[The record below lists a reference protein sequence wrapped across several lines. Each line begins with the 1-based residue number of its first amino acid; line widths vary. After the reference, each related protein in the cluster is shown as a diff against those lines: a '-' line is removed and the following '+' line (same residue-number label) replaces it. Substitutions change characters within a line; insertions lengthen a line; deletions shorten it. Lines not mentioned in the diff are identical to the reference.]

1 MANKIRLNRVNGS
14 DNISNSAETLNQ
26 NFNLIE
32 DFFET
37 QLGEG
42 ISSLD
47 VDEIRWTT
55 SPSVGPSSQIS
66 LSTGKVAKI
75 NPIPSADRSQSG
87 VITTTNQ
94 EFGGIKSFKDGISTN
109 SITDYSGHRVVTSG
123 GSTVYIG
130 GENGIRLVYNGNELT
145 DVVYPF
151 SNGTDLSEVI
161 STITS
166 QTNSLSGDMDDMSE
180 EMRRRLEQLMS
191 QYNDL
196 FEEQEG
202 RITNISEALSQI
214 NLEDLMNQTDGM
226 IENWFGHEYE
236 MEPLMNSWATNEE
249 KDRHLGDTFTDIDN
263 LVCYKFV
270 KNGSTY
276 YWRLIDE
283 SEYPA
288 AVMALINSLDAM
300 SIADGKCT
308 TFYQSEIP
316 APCYTGDIWIPT
328 QSFYMNGNV
337 QVPYVETDDEGS
349 DGPLVYYRNSIL
361 FCIRDNITEVGDIND
376 WCKDLSTWSEIQ
388 FQKNVE
394 KKFEDTQLAIEK
406 AQQDIDAIND
416 DNIFSVFEKMD
427 FLNNTWYKIA
437 GSYVYD
443 LSNDITYNDGV
454 PESIPPVGLLG
465 TTEHGTFWDCV
476 RLCIGDNDDFEIY
489 ASTLGELISAFKN
502 LAGFCVRNGLFETPL
517 ESTEFFTIRS
527 HTDENLGQV
536 AKQELADLLYNYYR
550 EEEECKKTSYV
561 NAMATTV
568 EELFGQNDHIIQ
580 NWFMNGVPTLQA
592 QLPWNEDAGESE
604 YNENDLDHVGD
615 TLVDLTPNIGQNVY
629 KFTPGTATGENDV
642 QVTDISYY
650 WKSIKSSDL
659 SAIIEELG
667 IDENLASG
675 DGSVKVF
682 NTLPHDYT
690 YGDIWFCSGFTP
702 DEQSYMVNNGF
713 DMNAFTTGCIYY
725 CNNTELTGLEGHIRE
740 NFIPAD
746 WKNGYEQGDDFVAM
760 FTAMASDSMLTP
772 VEKNQLV
779 RKWYEI
785 ASTDLYGND
794 NDSLDNIVQ
803 DIIEDDES
811 NEGSF
816 RFVLRECYKAI
827 KNEEPTNDWADFYN
841 FIYVD
846 YENPNT
852 DEYEIIEIIKSLI
865 VKLKDIDNGLI
876 LCGCGNEEISDIKDL
891 TEISF
896 TGFASPSNLQYNG
909 IWIQSKHVSM
919 LANLF
924 TTYYM
929 EEDNLKTVL
938 QQYKLDRIE
947 ASIEDILT
955 ASSAIINVINN
966 DNEFSVSEKRTFLN
980 NVWYRIAGSRTYDPT
995 KNTGYINST
1004 TGKPQVGYLG
1014 TGTTGTFW
1022 SYIKDM
1028 SLTTEPQIVTR
1039 FEALGNLCKNT
1050 FGLFANP
1057 LTASTFEQLGGV
1069 GTIDNLYDALYAYL
1083 NEEEALRISSYQN
1096 QINSAVAQLSEQLD
1110 GQVTTWYYD
1119 TNPPSDI
1126 NQMPWRV
1133 RFEDTNDENHIND
1146 IYKNYSSG
1154 VAYLFKSTSGATI
1167 GESDIQVTGNPYYWK
1182 VVETGE
1188 LASTVAALME
1198 QLQGYESDL
1207 AHLDGFIQIFG
1218 PQQLPAAYSYGDI
1231 WFFGGVE
1238 KIEDDLT
1245 PEIKSQLSDESKWV
1259 PGNIYYCDT
1268 DPDDPLNIDFEDVD
1282 WTLGSAATMLLY
1294 NRLNHMTSDNWL
1306 SASEKSVL
1314 LNEWYKIAGVSF
1326 NPASSINTILTNIES
1341 SASNTGSYF
1350 NVYKRFSE
1358 LGNYEGS
1365 GLNEIHK
1372 AFKDIYVL
1380 LKSCNCNVNEDTN
1393 LESVEFPTFNNNYGN
1408 HDCISEVA
1416 TIISDVF
1423 NRYYTEEENLK
1434 AEIEEYSLS
1443 NLQNSLQIYI
1453 NNITEQLREQIDGI
1467 VTRWRGERP
1476 PAKQAE
1482 FPWREENEDS
1492 SDYDTKDEEH
1502 VGDEFNAFDGKVY
1515 LFMLN
1520 DGNNTP
1526 DTSAGDIETDTNYYW
1541 KIVDAGSIQELINQ
1555 IEGYYQS
1562 LADSDGNIQVFG
1574 PKKLPVNYNYG
1585 DIWFFGGTSEIVDYG
1600 GQNQFTVNASL
1611 LSWLAGNIYY
1621 CKDYASQYVF
1631 TNFSASN
1638 WAVGSNAGQLTNQF
1652 TQLADILKHITDDGW
1667 LSVLEKKTLFE
1678 EWYSITGIEIPPSP
1692 IEDYNSL
1699 VSTFSGSGSYKT
1711 LIDRIPN
1718 SASEDSSI
1726 NNAKTNLKNKIIDIY
1741 KMLVACECYGEY
1753 IDTDTDL
1760 TTVKPS
1766 DLNLS
1771 ESYSYV
1777 DDSLNENP
1785 MMLTKMFSK
1794 YYACES
1800 ILEELIVNFNVSSNV
1815 PSLQSLT
1822 NDIQSRGLDITS
1834 AIQLMYSDKVT
1845 GGLNGRDTV
1854 EIEGNQKTDNVG
1866 LWFGGE
1872 YEDAWKTVND
1882 PYSGNLPVVITKNG
1896 LGSRIGPMFI
1906 KDSEYMYIKNPTN
1919 HKDNRITLLGT
1930 NQISLGMTEPEFDE
1944 ILLEVEKPKIP
1955 EAIKGKSTIYLDR
1968 NGTNSKIGPFE
1979 INANGNIEIGNH
1991 IFFDQHGYGSRIG
2004 QLQIDENYIH
2014 IGENSGNVTVIGDD
2028 YISMGTTLAL
2038 SDTKANAKTNAP
2050 IFLDCDGSGS
2060 VIGPLE
2066 VKIDNTVR
2074 ELYLGDKITN
2084 VYENNHTTFYQLDL
2098 DSNEVATI
2106 SIDGHNF
2113 EPTELS
2119 VVLYPSNLS
2128 DADFTAVTTD
2138 YANGS
2143 SLITDGGGTGS
2154 R

>member
-288 AVMALINSLDAM
+288 AVMALINSLNAM
-300 SIADGKCT
+300 SVADGKCT

-337 QVPYVETDDEGS
+337 QVPYVETDDEES
-349 DGPLVYYRNSIL
+349 DGPLVYYKNSIL
-361 FCIRDNITEVGDIND
+361 FCVRDNITEVGDIND

-394 KKFEDTQLAIEK
+394 KQFEDTQLAIEK
-406 AQQDIDAIND
+406 AQQDIDAINN

-443 LSNDITYNDGV
+443 LSNDITYNENV
-454 PESIPPVGLLG
+454 PELIPPVGLLG

-489 ASTLGELISAFKN
+489 ASTLGELIHAFKN
-502 LAGFCVRNGLFETPL
+502 LAGFCVRNGLFDTPL

-650 WKSIKSSDL
+650 WKNIKSSDL

-746 WKNGYEQGDDFVAM
+746 WKNGYEQGNDFVAM
-760 FTAMASDSMLTP
+760 FAAMASDSMLTP

-876 LCGCGNEEISDIKDL
+876 LCGCGSEEIGEIKDL
-891 TEISF
+891 TTISF
-896 TGFASPSNLQYNG
+896 TGFASPSNIQYNG
-909 IWIQSKHVSM
+909 NWIQSKHVSM

-947 ASIEDILT
+947 SSIEDILT

-980 NVWYRIAGSRTYDPT
+980 NVWYRIAGSRTYDPN

-1014 TGTTGTFW
+1014 TGTSGTFW

-1039 FEALGNLCKNT
+1039 FKVLGNLCKNT

-1110 GQVTTWYYD
+1110 GQITTWYYD

-1126 NQMPWRV
+1126 TQMPWRV

-1167 GESDIQVTGNPYYWK
+1167 GEGDIQVTGNPYYWK

-1188 LASTVAALME
+1188 LASTVATLME

-1238 KIEDDLT
+1238 EIEDDPT
-1245 PEIKSQLSDESKWV
+1245 PEIELQLSDESKWV
-1259 PGNIYYCDT
+1259 PGNIYYCNT
-1268 DPDDPLNIDFEDVD
+1268 DPDAPLNIDFEESD
-1282 WTLGSAATMLLY
+1282 WTLGSAATMVLY
-1294 NRLNHMTSDNWL
+1294 NRLNHIASDKWV
-1306 SASEKSVL
+1306 SVSEKKTI
-1314 LNEWYKIAGVSF
+1314 LNEWYKITGVSF
-1326 NPASSINTILTNIES
+1326 DLNSSMVNTISEIEHS
-1341 SASNTGSYF
+1341 SSNTGSYF

-1358 LGNYEGS
+1358 IQEFEES
-1365 GLNEIHK
+1365 GLDEIHK
-1372 AFKDIYVL
+1372 ALKDLYLL
-1380 LKSCNCNVNEDTN
+1380 LKGCGCGDTSEDTN
-1393 LESVEFPTFNNNYGN
+1393 LETSDFPSFLNNYGT
-1408 HDCISEVA
+1408 HDYMSEVS

-1434 AEIEEYSLS
+1434 AEIEDFSIT
-1443 NLQNSLQIYI
+1443 NLQNYVD
-1453 NNITEQLREQIDGI
+1453 NVVGELRNQIDGM
-1467 VTRWRGERP
+1467 VVRWRGEEP
-1476 PAKQAE
+1476 PVIRLE
-1482 FPWREENEDS
+1482 FPWVTDENEEN
-1492 SDYDTKDEEH
+1492 DTDEEH
-1502 VGDEFNAFDGKVY
+1502 VGDEFNTFSGRVY
-1515 LFMLN
+1515 IFTKS
-1520 DGNNTP
+1520 DSEVVP
-1526 DTSAGDIETDTNYYW
+1526 DTEHGDVETDTEFFW
-1541 KIVDAGSIQELINQ
+1541 KLVDAGSIQELINQ
-1555 IEGYYQS
+1555 IIGYQQS
-1562 LADSDGNIQVFG
+1562 LADSDNNIQVFG
-1574 PKKLPVNYNYG
+1574 PQKLPVNYNYG
-1585 DIWFFGGTSEIVDYG
+1585 DIWFFGGISEIEDYG
-1600 GQNQFTVNASL
+1600 GQNQVNVNASL
-1611 LSWLAGNIYY
+1611 SSWVAGNIYY

-1638 WAVGSNAGQLTNQF
+1638 WAVGSNAGQLTDS
-1652 TQLADILKHITDDGW
+1652 LEELMDILNHITDDGW
-1667 LSVLEKKTLFE
+1667 LSAFEKKTLLN
-1678 EWYSITGIEIPPSP
+1678 EWYSITGIPMPEEPV
-1692 IEDYNSL
+1692 EDATGIINL
-1699 VSTFSGSGSYKT
+1699 FGTGSYKN
-1711 LIDRIPN
+1711 LIDRIPVNN
-1718 SASEDSSI
+1718 SSASI
-1726 NNAKTNLKNKIIDIY
+1726 NNAKNNLDYSIIDIY
-1741 KMLVACECYGEY
+1741 KILVLCKCFGDFLER
-1753 IDTDTDL
+1753 DTDL
-1760 TTVKPS
+1760 SEISTTEIEF
-1766 DLNLS
+1766 NH
-1771 ESYSYV
+1771 SYSYENG
-1777 DDSLNENP
+1777 SLNENP
-1785 MMLTKMFSK
+1785 MLISEIFTR
-1794 YYACES
+1794 YYTHETELETAILNYTVNS
-1800 ILEELIVNFNVSSNV
+1800 ISS
-1815 PSLQSLT
+1815 PSLESLID
-1822 NDIQSRGLDITS
+1822 DIESHGLTITS
-1834 AIQLMYSDKVT
+1834 AIQLEYGESVT
-1845 GGLNGRDTV
+1845 GGLNGRDRV
-1854 EIEGNQKTDNVG
+1854 EINGEEVEDNIG

-1872 YEDAWKTVND
+1872 YEKAWETINTTG
-1882 PYSGNLPVVITKNG
+1882 SENLPVVITKNG
-1896 LGSRIGPMFI
+1896 LGSRIGPMVI
-1906 KDSEYMYIKNPTN
+1906 HDDKYIYIKNQNGTGDEN
-1919 HKDNRITLLGT
+1919 ITLLST
-1930 NQISLGMTEPEFDE
+1930 NNISLGMTFDDFENLMSERDNMTIEE
-1944 ILLEVEKPKIP
+1944 IEDS
-1955 EAIKGKSTIYLDR
+1955 IKGKSTIYLNR
-1968 NGTNSKIGPFE
+1968 TGGNSKIGPFK
-1979 INANGNIEIGNH
+1979 INN
-1991 IFFDQHGYGSRIG
+1991 D
-2004 QLQIDENYIH
+2004 YIY
-2014 IGENSGNVTVIGDD
+2014 IGENTGNVTVIGED
-2028 YISMGTTLAL
+2028 YISMGASL
-2038 SDTKANAKTNAP
+2038 SQSETKQNAMLNAP
-2050 IFLDCDGSGS
+2050 IYLDRDGDGSK
-2060 VIGPLE
+2060 IGPLE
-2066 VKIDNTVR
+2066 VKIDGQSR
-2074 ELYLGDKITN
+2074 ELCLGDKTN
-2084 VYENNHTTFYQLDL
+2084 HIYRNAYTTLYKLDL
-2098 DSNEVATI
+2098 SYSNSNPNNGGTVV
-2106 SIDGHNF
+2106 IDGHTF
-2113 EPTELS
+2113 
-2119 VVLYPSNLS
+2119 NLS
-2128 DADFTAVTTD
+2128 DLTARISCEINDDDFVVVTSD
-2138 YANGS
+2138 YFDDSGIIDDS
-2143 SLITDGGGTGS
+2143 STTIK
-2154 R
+2154 